1 MKEVFRFH
9 HPLHPERVLTL
20 ELPADTLLRDVTALL
35 YEKGFVAPKRG
46 GYQYL
51 IDGRLAS
58 QGRTLACYL
67 PERRSGG
74 TDVYVRN
81 LLIS

>member
-1 MKEVFRFH
+1 MTRTFRFH
-9 HPLHPERVLTL
+9 HPLRQEMVLTL
-20 ELPADTLLRDVTALL
+20 ELPEDTLLRDVTARL
-35 YEKGFVAPKRG
+35 YEEGFVAPKTG
-46 GYQYL
+46 GYQYI

-67 PERRSGG
+67 PEQCDGG
-74 TDVYVRN
+74 VDVYVRN